1 MRVKPARHGA
11 ARPVGLRAC
20 LHTPRIMCM
29 QLHVSRARITCA
41 DWPRA
46 RARMRIWYM
55 RDSRAC
61 ERGRAAEEGAAGEAM
76 PLLRNAALQHP
87 DPTAAA
93 FAAHP
98 DVARAADGPL
108 KAAPGCS
115 ATAGDA
121 AACVPASSEAYAFGH
136 GAQQGSAAER
146 AGARAGSGA
155 GLGLAHDGGAHSNG
169 ARHSR
174 DAELAGGEAGNKLG
188 SGSGQGW
195 ARSKAGHGAEQGG
208 KGEGLGSGQEGET
221 EMPEQ
226 TLKQCLRDA
235 RFWLLWSTFFTGMGA
250 GFCFLNNLAQVTACG
265 ALVAPQTQ

>member
-1 MRVKPARHGA
+1 MRG
-11 ARPVGLRAC
+11 
-20 LHTPRIMCM
+20 
-29 QLHVSRARITCA
+29 SRT
-41 DWPRA
+41 
-46 RARMRIWYM
+46 
-55 RDSRAC
+55 C

-76 PLLRNAALQHP
+76 PLLRNAALQRP

-98 DVARAADGPL
+98 ARARAADGPL

-115 ATAGDA
+115 AAAGEA
-121 AACVPASSEAYAFGH
+121 APCVPASSEAYASGN

-146 AGARAGSGA
+146 AGARAGRGA

-169 ARHSR
+169 ARHSW

-188 SGSGQGW
+188 SGSGQGG
-195 ARSKAGHGAEQGG
+195 ARSKAGHGAEQAGG
-208 KGEGLGSGQEGET
+208 KGEGLGLGQEGET

-226 TLKQCLRDA
+226 TLEQCLRDA

-250 GFCFLNNLAQVTACG
+250 GFCFLNNLAQVRACG
-265 ALVAPQTQ
+265 PLVVSQLNLVNRSLAEGWNQVRLFTQILCN